1 LTALVFCRR
10 DYIIELEFKKR
21 RRNIMARMITY
32 NCDVCGSEIVV
43 SETGESQLSPIY
55 CCGIEVTEVSSAQK
69 KQAKPKKK
77 ATKKATKKTAKK
89 VTARKKPAKKAS
101 ASKKKR

>member
-21 RRNIMARMITY
+21 RRNIMARVITY

-43 SETGESQLSPIY
+43 TDTGESQLSPIY
-55 CCGIEVTEVSSAQK
+55 CCGVEVTEVSSTQK
-69 KQAKPKKK
+69 RQAKPKKK
-77 ATKKATKKTAKK
+77 AAKKATKKTA
-89 VTARKKPAKKAS
+89 RKKMAKKTT